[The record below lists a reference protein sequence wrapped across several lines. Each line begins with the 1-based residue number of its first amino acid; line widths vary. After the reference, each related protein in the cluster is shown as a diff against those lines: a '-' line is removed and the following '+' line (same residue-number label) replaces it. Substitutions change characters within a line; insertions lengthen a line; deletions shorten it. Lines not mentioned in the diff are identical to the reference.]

1 MGLRIVRVELDDFA
15 ERRNS
20 LGPPFGVEVLL
31 AARNSARSL
40 RLRSASDPW
49 TVPAGAPARASW
61 APQQCLSFRPLPHG
75 QASLRPTFALVVAEA
90 PVVLIPPSSFLLIA

>member
-31 AARNSARSL
+31 ACEEQR
-40 RLRSASDPW
+40 PQ
-49 TVPAGAPARASW
+49 PAP
-61 APQQCLSFRPLPHG
+61 
-75 QASLRPTFALVVAEA
+75 
-90 PVVLIPPSSFLLIA
+90 